1 MAVIKINVRKDNG
14 AQGAVG
20 QCNPVVDMDV
30 IGMGKI
36 QKLNPDGTI
45 LLSSKGDVGGSGIGT
60 RPDECFIYEQEA
72 SGVGSWPSG
81 VDCVSFNWRNKTVTT
96 TVHA

>member
-1 MAVIKINVRKDNG
+1 MSVIKINVRKDNG

-20 QCNPVVDMDV
+20 CCNPVVDMDV

-45 LLSSKGDVGGSGIGT
+45 LMSSKGTVGGSGIGI
-60 RPDECFIYEQEA
+60 RPDQCFVYEIEA

-81 VDCVSFNWRNKTVTT
+81 VDCQTFNWREKTT
-96 TVHA
+96 TTTIH

>member
-1 MAVIKINVRKDNG
+1 MSVIKINVRKDNG

-20 QCNPVVDMDV
+20 RCNPVVDMDV

-36 QKLNPDGTI
+36 QKLNADGTI
-45 LLSSKGDVGGSGIGT
+45 LLSSKGNVGGSGIGT
-60 RPDECFIYEQEA
+60 MPDQCFVYEIEA

-81 VDCVSFNWRNKTVTT
+81 VDCETFSWRTKTTSTT
-96 TVHA
+96 TH